1 MDKINKD
8 NLKMP
13 IMFQKIKEFETEDT
27 RFTKVKIWVCHDGRN
42 HHDSDISKQV
52 IEDAIPTLAN
62 TPILGYIENNK
73 DNDIDYS
80 DHRKELVRGK
90 GLRPKYRYVGR
101 AYGLIPENNNAQF
114 EYRLCDDGIERLY
127 LTCEGLLWNKW
138 DDPIDIMNID
148 IVKSQSM
155 ELHDDS
161 DGYVDEDN
169 VFVFTKINF
178 FGCCI
183 LGKDH
188 KPAMESSTIELV
200 YSKQIQDEMEL
211 FKEEINGKMEEFN
224 KHFSIGEERSV
235 VESMSKQVEETVVD
249 EEVKVIL
256 EDSEFAK
263 SDEDKKKK
271 EEEEAKAKK
280 SKEADKSDEDKEPK
294 EEKEKEES
302 EDDKKKKADKS
313 KKKFEDAEELS
324 AEELADSI
332 VAEKDGKVADL
343 VDKASKDEFADDSS
357 EVAKLKKEIESL
369 KEQITKLKGDV
380 NEYEKVE
387 RQKSETELF
396 AKYAELDGI
405 EDYEALKDK
414 ASEFACLNDLEKDIA
429 LVFVKNKANLSFT
442 KQVETKEETFESTKI
457 NFDNKSEDDGY
468 GGLLNKYLNK

>member
-1 MDKINKD
+1 MTKKYNVVPITFNKKQEYK
-8 NLKMP
+8 NN
-13 IMFQKIKEFETEDT
+13 DT
-27 RFTKVKIWVCHDGRN
+27 RFVEVEIVLMHLGEN
-42 HHDSDISKQV
+42 LNGSYFSKEV
-52 IEDAIPTLAN
+52 VERALPTLAN
-62 TPILGYIENNK
+62 TPILAYIEEN
-73 DNDIDYS
+73 DNGENDFS
-80 DHRKELVRGK
+80 DHRAEMSRDENGELRFSYK
-90 GLRPKYRYVGR
+90 GQAV
-101 AYGLIPENNNAQF
+101 GLISETNNARF
-114 EYRLCDDGIERLY
+114 EDRDDGNGNIKTY
-127 LTCEGLLWNKW
+127 LIVDGLLWTKW
-138 DDPIDIMNID
+138 DTPLEIFSNRG
-148 IVKSQSM
+148 VVSQSM
-155 ELHDDS
+155 ELHEDAEGYFDS
-161 DGYVDEDN
+161 SDN
-169 VFVFTKINF
+169 LYHFDNFTF
-178 FGCCI
+178 FGACM
-183 LGKDH
+183 LGENVE
-188 KPAMESSTIELV
+188 PAMTGATVSYNFTNTESMRKHISE
-200 YSKQIQDEMEL
+200 
-211 FKEEINGKMEEFN
+211 KMEEFKN
-224 KHFSIGEERSV
+224 VFSKQEERSV
-235 VESMSKQVEETVVD
+235 VESMSKQVEKTVIE

-263 SDEDKKKK
+263 SDEDKKK

-294 EEKEKEES
+294 EEKEES

-332 VAEKDGKVADL
+332 VAEKDDKVADL
-343 VDKASKDEFADDSS
+343 VNKASKDEFVDDIS

-369 KEQITKLKGDV
+369 KEQIAKLKGDV

-442 KQVETKEETFESTKI
+442 KQVETKEEIFESTKI